1 MHRREHRSM
10 LAAGERR
17 LLVAIARRL
26 PAAITSDRL
35 TLLALVSMIAAG
47 AGFAAIASHSRVAAF
62 VVVVALAANWFGDSL
77 DGTVARTRRLERPRY
92 GFYVD
97 HIVDLAGVTMLLAGM
112 GCSGAMDPFIAV
124 AALAAYIL
132 VAAESFLATHA
143 AGVFRLSFAG
153 VGPTELRILIA
164 VAAIRV
170 AHNPIA
176 DVPLLGPIRLL
187 DIGGTIGVA
196 ALSIVFVISAI
207 RNARALYRAEPLP
220 AASARTAA

>member
-1 MHRREHRSM
+1 MHRREHRSI

-17 LLVAIARRL
+17 LLSAIARRL

-35 TLLALVSMIAAG
+35 TLLALVSMI
-47 AGFAAIASHSRVAAF
+47 
-62 VVVVALAANWFGDSL
+62 
-77 DGTVARTRRLERPRY
+77 
-92 GFYVD
+92 
-97 HIVDLAGVTMLLAGM
+97 
-112 GCSGAMDPFIAV
+112 
-124 AALAAYIL
+124 
-132 VAAESFLATHA
+132 A

-176 DVPLLGPIRLL
+176 DVPVLGPIRLL
-187 DIGGTIGVA
+187 DIGGAIGVA

-207 RNARALYRAEPLP
+207 RNMRALYHAEPLP